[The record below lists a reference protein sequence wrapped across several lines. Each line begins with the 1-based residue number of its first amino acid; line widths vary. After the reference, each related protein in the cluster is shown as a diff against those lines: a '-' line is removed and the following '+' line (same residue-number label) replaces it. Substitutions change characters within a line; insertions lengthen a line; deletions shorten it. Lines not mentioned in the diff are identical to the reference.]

1 MKRKTRMGTG
11 AAATAA
17 VLIGTG
23 VITSAPASAHGY
35 VEGPLSRSAACNIGL
50 NTDCG
55 SIVYEPQ
62 SLEALKGFPKPVL
75 LTDKLRRQVVSSVEC
90 SMSRRLI
97 VGTRTRS
104 PPVHS

>member
-1 MKRKTRMGTG
+1 MKRTTRMGTG

-35 VEGPLSRSAACNIGL
+35 VEGPLSRSAACNVGL

-62 SLEALKGFPKPVL
+62 SLEAPKGFPNSGPADGHIASAGGL
-75 LTDKLRRQVVSSVEC
+75 FGG
-90 SMSRRLI
+90 I
-97 VGTRTRS
+97 
-104 PPVHS
+104 